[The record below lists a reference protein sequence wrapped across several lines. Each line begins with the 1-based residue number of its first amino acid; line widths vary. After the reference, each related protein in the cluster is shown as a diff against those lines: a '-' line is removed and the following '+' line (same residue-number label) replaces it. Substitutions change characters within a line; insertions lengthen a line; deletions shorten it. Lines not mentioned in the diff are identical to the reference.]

1 METKDHKQFFQYS
14 DSPVTS
20 IHWKPYS
27 GDKSK
32 NILLAVNSDG
42 NIVHWHTLSGKVL
55 HVLNDKENP
64 ILCLDYNS
72 EGSFFATA
80 GNDKKVKIWDE
91 SMKVL
96 HSTMKGCSLSKP
108 GHSNRIFSVCFDK
121 SDSNLLASAGWDNTV
136 QFYDIKSGCIISSI
150 YGPHISGDSIDI
162 KNNLLLTGSYDTK
175 NQIQLWDLRTYK
187 LLETVKW
194 DEDNKQRGPYIYTAQ
209 FSKSYKNNLIGVGSS
224 NFNSYRVFDID
235 SKNIPLAGS
244 KALNKP
250 CYAIDFSHNG
260 NCFSYGTGDGN
271 IRILSI
277 ESK

>member
-20 IHWKPYS
+20 IRWKPYS

-96 HSTMKGCSLSKP
+96 HSTMK
-108 GHSNRIFSVCFDK
+108 V
-121 SDSNLLASAGWDNTV
+121 
-136 QFYDIKSGCIISSI
+136 
-150 YGPHISGDSIDI
+150 
-162 KNNLLLTGSYDTK
+162 
-175 NQIQLWDLRTYK
+175 
-187 LLETVKW
+187 
-194 DEDNKQRGPYIYTAQ
+194 
-209 FSKSYKNNLIGVGSS
+209 
-224 NFNSYRVFDID
+224 
-235 SKNIPLAGS
+235 
-244 KALNKP
+244 
-250 CYAIDFSHNG
+250 
-260 NCFSYGTGDGN
+260 
-271 IRILSI
+271 
-277 ESK
+277 